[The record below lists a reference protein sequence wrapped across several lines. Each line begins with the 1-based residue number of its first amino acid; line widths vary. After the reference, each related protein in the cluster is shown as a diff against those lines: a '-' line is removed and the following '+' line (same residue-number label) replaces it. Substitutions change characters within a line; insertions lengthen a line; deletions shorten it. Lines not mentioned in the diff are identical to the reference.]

1 MADQLALGQPRVK
14 KLKLGSPNLIS
25 NNTNNDFNID
35 WRSLDVE
42 LPDELLE
49 PNAAGACHSDVGG
62 TLQQQGCATA
72 TNALNGSVAACN
84 GPTAVV
90 GPPPSTSDSSGDSF
104 NMPSAVTGLSETVTT
119 CSSSYVS
126 NGLPMSTVSGGG
138 GNSLTVA
145 GNASSLMNAAG
156 VARSPNIRGGAPN
169 NFQEQQAQ
177 GAFSSSGAYMN
188 SSAGAPMPPQYSTL
202 NSQRMPMQA
211 PRPPGSSMLNG
222 HQLNAPGPNAQN
234 GIRMNKNSGFTNVVQ
249 STPGNPPPMV
259 GNIVPPS
266 HMQQMA
272 SPNQMIA
279 NQQVNPNPVRMAPGP
294 MGHVPSS
301 HYQDQHYISSQM
313 IGNVNSARNHTP
325 DYTFPQQQ
333 QQQHGVMPPYNA
345 GINYVSQRNQFAGP
359 VPNSSSPLLASLGDA
374 VTTVAASVQQQQLP
388 MGLNSNAGGIM
399 TSGNIMPTQGNSN
412 GSNTAQDPEKRKLI
426 QQQLVL
432 LLHAHKC
439 QQRERDPSGQRSQ
452 CSLPHCQTM
461 KNVLNHMTGCTEGR
475 ACQDGFPDSPVVRGV
490 VSPSYRYAAPMAA
503 SQTSPSFGPSFPP
516 LENASVPKEW
526 HKLVTSDLRQHLVT
540 KLVKAIFPSPDPA
553 AIHDQRIKDLIQY
566 ARKVE
571 KEMFDVAEDREEYY
585 HLLAEKIYKI
595 QKELQ
600 EKKQKRLE
608 MARAQTVAS
617 SQPSAPLTPWDS
629 ANPPN
634 RVAPV
639 DSLRSVS
646 PSNSSHHFSN
656 ATSLGSNATLSV
668 KNESISVKGEDCT
681 TYDSISVGSVKVE
694 AGPHIKNEPADGQ
707 TASVTESVKM
717 ENVKMENVKLEK
729 GNLEIMK
736 SNPEKVF
743 TQDELVRALLPVW
756 ERIDRMEE
764 AIPFRVPVDP
774 QLLNIPD
781 YFDIVKKP
789 MDLLTIKE
797 NLLGGEYKKPW
808 DFCDH
813 LSEVFVEEIDPV
825 MRMLGYCCGRKLSFT
840 PLALVC
846 YGQPM
851 CAIPRDAH
859 YYCYEPKF
867 VVENGIRFVHCT
879 MIRFIPAGLPHCK
892 LSMHVEN
899 RVNKFLRKS
908 NSCAGEV
915 IIRVLASS
923 DKEVEVKP
931 LMKTKFCTI
940 GEIPEKFPY
949 RTKAIFAYEVVDG
962 VEICFFGLH
971 VQEYG
976 SNCPQPNSRRVY
988 IAYLDS
994 VHFFQP
1000 KHIRTAV
1007 YHEILLG
1014 YLEYVKVLG
1023 YTMAHIWACPPSEG
1037 DDYIFHCHPAE
1048 QRIPKPKRLQE
1059 WYKKMLDKGIVERI
1073 VVDYKDIYKH
1083 AQDEHLQ
1090 SATELPY
1097 FEGDYWPNVLEDC
1110 IKELDAEEAE
1120 RRRELEAQAAAD
1132 AAGDDVEDLIDEVH
1146 IHEKKKSMKIQK
1158 KKSQKNKN
1166 SQSKKSKKIISGTG
1180 NELSDKIYTMM
1191 EKHKEVFFVVRLH
1204 SAQAAAVLAPVN
1216 DPDALITCELMDGR
1230 DSFLSIARERHWEF
1244 SSLRRAK
1251 FSTMALC
1258 YELHTQGQDKFV
1270 YTCNGCKGTNA
1281 MWHCTICDVSF
1292 SLMCILLG
1300 VGIVEAEVILKFLS
1314 QDFDLCQACYEKS
1327 NHEHKMEQIK
1337 SIISDDNSNSG
1348 ESGASSANSRNESIQ
1363 RCMQSLVHACQCRD
1377 ANCRRLSCHKMKR
1390 VVQHTKVC
1398 KKRQVGHCPVCK
1410 QLVALCCFHARTCS
1424 EPNCSVPFCQNIRQK
1439 LNEQQLQLRKRA
1451 QREMQRR
1458 MNMMQHQS
1466 MPVATTGPPM
1476 YHHHHQSAAP
1486 SQPSPS
1492 VPAVGG
1498 QPPSAPPAA
1507 VRAAMEVERIAAS
1520 QSYARHPNV
1529 QMPRQMVAPG
1539 ANAMATRHVMPAS
1552 TMGAGSGGCWGDP
1565 GVPPKMVGMRGPPPS
1580 QVHRHPATAQQ
1591 DAAGSFQPGGDGM
1604 MNPSMQMAMPPRMP
1618 YADGRVQMLLQRLKT
1633 SNKAEFESLT
1643 RELNNDPQ
1651 LLATVINMRH
1661 QQIGSAP
1668 QVTPNM
1674 VPSPRA
1680 QWNVS
1685 SQVAGNY
1692 GVSSPGMPPPS
1703 GQGQMQQRPQFYPS
1717 TGANSG
1723 GGGSAGPQRMPH
1735 PSPAQLGPP
1744 SYVSQQQQHDQQ
1756 RRMGPAPGQ
1765 YQSGQ
1770 QAAALGR
1777 GYVGSE
1783 QQPQAA
1789 YGSSQLPRYQIPVQG
1804 EMFFNNI
1811 NQYAKNAEIEAEI
1824 LKSHIQ
1830 IIVHGT
1836 TVVNRIGILILTVVW
1851 LCFVLCY
1858 TIRLYWIV

>member
-1 MADQLALGQPRVK
+1 MMADQLALGQPRVK

-145 GNASSLMNAAG
+145 GNASSGGGGGGGGGSVLEELLLRASSGQSMPHQSNPVSSVAHQVGLLPGNASGPANSPGFCNVRSPGLMNAAG

-177 GAFSSSGAYMN
+177 GAFSNSGAYMN

-234 GIRMNKNSGFTNVVQ
+234 GIRMNKNSGYTNVVQ
-249 STPGNPPPMV
+249 SAPGNPPPMV
-259 GNIVPPS
+259 GNMVPPS

-272 SPNQMIA
+272 SPNHMLA

-325 DYTFPQQQ
+325 DYSFPQQQ

-345 GINYVSQRNQFAGP
+345 SMNYVSQRNQFAGP

-399 TSGNIMPTQGNSN
+399 TSGNILPTQGGSN

-475 ACQDGFPDSPVVRGV
+475 ACQVPHCASSRQIIAHWKNCTRSDCPVCLPLKQMTDRRQPIATNSQMAHLAMSDAISGQQSNRLNAASTASHAYLPVTSRDGFPDSPVVRGV

-503 SQTSPSFGPSFPP
+503 SQTSPSFGPNFPP

-608 MARAQTVAS
+608 MARAQTVTS

-656 ATSLGSNATLSV
+656 ATLGSNATLSG
-668 KNESISVKGEDCT
+668 KNDSISVKSEECT
-681 TYDSISVGSVKVE
+681 AYDSISVGSVKVE
-694 AGPHIKNEPADGQ
+694 AGHHIKSEPADGQ
-707 TASVTESVKM
+707 TASVTESVKV

-729 GNLEIMK
+729 GNLDIMK

-813 LSEVFVEEIDPV
+813 VWLMFENAWLYNRKNSKVYKYCTKLSEVFVEEIDPV

-851 CAIPRDAH
+851 CAIPRDAP
-859 YYCYEPKF
+859 YYCYEPKSQFGIGVNSERYTYCKKCFEEYPGDAINIGDDAGSNFIAKQDFQLLKNDQIEYETF
-867 VVENGIRFVHCT
+867 VNCQICRRKWHQICALHHDQIYPGGFVCEQCRMVRSLKLPENKYTAKR
-879 MIRFIPAGLPHCK
+879 LPHCK

-931 LMKTKFCTI
+931 LMKAKFCTS

-1023 YTMAHIWACPPSEG
+1023 
-1037 DDYIFHCHPAE
+1037 
-1048 QRIPKPKRLQE
+1048 
-1059 WYKKMLDKGIVERI
+1059 
-1073 VVDYKDIYKH
+1073 
-1083 AQDEHLQ
+1083 
-1090 SATELPY
+1090 
-1097 FEGDYWPNVLEDC
+1097 
-1110 IKELDAEEAE
+1110 
-1120 RRRELEAQAAAD
+1120 
-1132 AAGDDVEDLIDEVH
+1132 
-1146 IHEKKKSMKIQK
+1146 
-1158 KKSQKNKN
+1158 
-1166 SQSKKSKKIISGTG
+1166 
-1180 NELSDKIYTMM
+1180 
-1191 EKHKEVFFVVRLH
+1191 
-1204 SAQAAAVLAPVN
+1204 
-1216 DPDALITCELMDGR
+1216 
-1230 DSFLSIARERHWEF
+1230 
-1244 SSLRRAK
+1244 
-1251 FSTMALC
+1251 
-1258 YELHTQGQDKFV
+1258 
-1270 YTCNGCKGTNA
+1270 
-1281 MWHCTICDVSF
+1281 
-1292 SLMCILLG
+1292 
-1300 VGIVEAEVILKFLS
+1300 
-1314 QDFDLCQACYEKS
+1314 
-1327 NHEHKMEQIK
+1327 
-1337 SIISDDNSNSG
+1337 
-1348 ESGASSANSRNESIQ
+1348 
-1363 RCMQSLVHACQCRD
+1363 
-1377 ANCRRLSCHKMKR
+1377 
-1390 VVQHTKVC
+1390 
-1398 KKRQVGHCPVCK
+1398 
-1410 QLVALCCFHARTCS
+1410 
-1424 EPNCSVPFCQNIRQK
+1424 
-1439 LNEQQLQLRKRA
+1439 
-1451 QREMQRR
+1451 
-1458 MNMMQHQS
+1458 
-1466 MPVATTGPPM
+1466 
-1476 YHHHHQSAAP
+1476 
-1486 SQPSPS
+1486 
-1492 VPAVGG
+1492 
-1498 QPPSAPPAA
+1498 
-1507 VRAAMEVERIAAS
+1507 
-1520 QSYARHPNV
+1520 
-1529 QMPRQMVAPG
+1529 
-1539 ANAMATRHVMPAS
+1539 
-1552 TMGAGSGGCWGDP
+1552 
-1565 GVPPKMVGMRGPPPS
+1565 
-1580 QVHRHPATAQQ
+1580 
-1591 DAAGSFQPGGDGM
+1591 
-1604 MNPSMQMAMPPRMP
+1604 
-1618 YADGRVQMLLQRLKT
+1618 
-1633 SNKAEFESLT
+1633 
-1643 RELNNDPQ
+1643 
-1651 LLATVINMRH
+1651 
-1661 QQIGSAP
+1661 
-1668 QVTPNM
+1668 
-1674 VPSPRA
+1674 
-1680 QWNVS
+1680 
-1685 SQVAGNY
+1685 
-1692 GVSSPGMPPPS
+1692 
-1703 GQGQMQQRPQFYPS
+1703 
-1717 TGANSG
+1717 
-1723 GGGSAGPQRMPH
+1723 
-1735 PSPAQLGPP
+1735 
-1744 SYVSQQQQHDQQ
+1744 
-1756 RRMGPAPGQ
+1756 
-1765 YQSGQ
+1765 
-1770 QAAALGR
+1770 
-1777 GYVGSE
+1777 
-1783 QQPQAA
+1783 
-1789 YGSSQLPRYQIPVQG
+1789 
-1804 EMFFNNI
+1804 
-1811 NQYAKNAEIEAEI
+1811 
-1824 LKSHIQ
+1824 
-1830 IIVHGT
+1830 
-1836 TVVNRIGILILTVVW
+1836 
-1851 LCFVLCY
+1851 
-1858 TIRLYWIV
+1858 